1 MNYFSTPVSQ
11 KLYMWIC
18 PVMYG
23 QETLLQLQRESHRGS
38 YTLCREGVS
47 TGLLS
52 LLRGEH
58 NKTASECQLNIV
70 FPPL

>member
-1 MNYFSTPVSQ
+1 MHGLFSTPISQ

-18 PVMYG
+18 PIMYE

-52 LLRGEH
+52 LLRAH
-58 NKTASECQLNIV
+58 QNYK
-70 FPPL
+70 